1 MQTAQRF
8 ERLPRYRATKVEQ
21 KKTHYRVDGKRYSR
35 ATTVIG
41 IINKPNLIP
50 WAKNQTL
57 AKVKDVL
64 TNDQVEDGIY
74 ELLAQHQDEPGSETV
89 EYYEGQEAKRAA
101 YRAWVERLIDVA
113 TRASDEKRDAAADRG
128 TEIHEAVSRAVQC
141 MSMLALPSEAM
152 SDQLEEWLANIP
164 QTRHALDFLGDHGI
178 KPVATEFTGWDE
190 ALGVAGTCDLVGY
203 QNGELVILDWKTGS
217 GPWPE
222 MALQLGGY
230 RALVRSVT
238 GLEPVRGYV
247 VILTEDGYDL
257 HPDPELTD
265 MTSWLPA
272 AEAAFMDA
280 HRLWRTMKIQWFPK
294 HG

>member
-8 ERLPRYRATKVEQ
+8 ERLPQYRGAKIEQ
-21 KKTHYRVDGKRYSR
+21 MKTQYRIDGRRYSR
-35 ATTVIG
+35 ASTVMG
-41 IINKPNLIP
+41 VINKPNIP
-50 WAKNQTL
+50 KWVKSETL

-64 TNDQVEDGIY
+64 TDDQIEDGIY
-74 ELLAQHQDEPGSETV
+74 ELLAQHPEEPSGETV
-89 EYYEGQEAKRAA
+89 EYYEEQQARRAA
-101 YRAWVERLIDVA
+101 YRAWVDRLIEA
-113 TRASDEKRDAAADRG
+113 AGKASDEKRDAAADRG
-128 TEIHEAVSRAVQC
+128 HDIHAVVSRTVEC
-141 MSMLALPSEAM
+141 MSMLALPSADM
-152 SDQLEEWLANIP
+152 SDQLDVWITTVP
-164 QTRHALDFLGDHGI
+164 QVRFALDFLADHGI

-190 ALGVAGTCDLVGY
+190 SLGVAGTCDLVGY
-203 QNGELVILDWKTGS
+203 QDGELVILDWKTGS

-247 VILTEDGYDL
+247 VKLTEDGYDL

-265 MTSWLPA
+265 MAGWLPA

-280 HRLWRTMKIQWFPK
+280 HRLWRTMKVQWFPK
-294 HG
+294 HR